1 MAEEVEVTR
10 DDESQAEA
18 LQQAISGPQA
28 EAFDICATW
37 NLIKPFWP
45 WIIRIVSKI
54 PRIGGI
60 IGKALEWLG
69 KALDGYCEKK

>member
-10 DDESQAEA
+10 EDESQAQA

-28 EAFDICATW
+28 EAFDICSSW
-37 NLIKPFWP
+37 KVIKPFWP
-45 WIIRIVSKI
+45 WIVRIVSMI
-54 PRIGGI
+54 PRVGEI

-69 KALDGYCEKK
+69 KALDAYCEKK